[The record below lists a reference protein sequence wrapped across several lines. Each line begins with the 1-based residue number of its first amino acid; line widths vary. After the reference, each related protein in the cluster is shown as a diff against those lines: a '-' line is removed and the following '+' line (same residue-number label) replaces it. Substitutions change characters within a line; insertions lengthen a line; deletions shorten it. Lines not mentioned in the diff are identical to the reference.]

1 METLLIVD
9 DEIGLAQGLARL
21 LRRDGYSVD
30 TASNGRQA
38 LARLE
43 TQEYHLL
50 LCDLRMP
57 ELDGPGLY
65 RAVALRWP
73 HLLPRFV
80 FLTGDALSPDT
91 RDFLEQ
97 TGLPHLLKPF
107 TAADG
112 RRVVR
117 QALLAQR

>member
-30 TASNGRQA
+30 TASNGCQA

-65 RAVALRWP
+65 RVVALRWP
-73 HLLPRFV
+73 HLLSRFV

-97 TGLPHLLKPF
+97 TGLPRLIKPF
-107 TAADG
+107 TAAES

-117 QALLAQR
+117 QALLVQR

>member
-65 RAVALRWP
+65 QAVASRWP
-73 HLLPRFV
+73 HLLSRFV
-80 FLTGDALSPDT
+80 FLTGDAMSPDI
-91 RDFLEQ
+91 RNFLEH
-97 TGLPHLLKPF
+97 TGLPCLIKPF
-107 TAADG
+107 TAAEG